1 MRIETFKINKEYRG
15 IALEGTCRVIP
26 PFTYSITMDKPY
38 KGLAKAEYFRN
49 NNGYSMENIKGRAQ
63 WELGR
68 LYEQFQDIL
77 YDYDKYKNL
86 LNEWMPYEQKIQRL
100 KEEAVTFRQEADSD
114 KSALLD
120 FHTEML
126 DRDAKEHF
134 YELLDKYGIMPLSL
148 SPSVLKTSIRIIEK
162 EFCNPQNECHESII
176 EEKYKG
182 YELGR

>member
-1 MRIETFKINKEYRG
+1 MRIEAFKINKEYRG

-49 NNGYSMENIKGRAQ
+49 NNGYSVENIKGRAQ

-77 YDYDKYKNL
+77 YEYDKYKKL
-86 LNEWMPYEQKIQRL
+86 LNEWMPYEQKVQRL
-100 KEEAVTFRQEADSD
+100 KEEAVPFRQGAD
-114 KSALLD
+114 ANEMVLLD

-126 DRDAKEHF
+126 DRDVKEHF
-134 YELLDKYGIMPLSL
+134 YELMNKCGIKPLSL
-148 SPSVLKTSIRIIEK
+148 SPSVLKTSIGLIEK
-162 EFCNPQNECHESII
+162 EFCNRMP
-176 EEKYKG
+176 
-182 YELGR
+182 